1 MSKSFFCGILFV
13 FGNFRNRGMVMATVK
28 PFRGMRYNT
37 EKAGKLSELC
47 CPPYDIIS
55 EKERLS
61 YIAAN
66 EYNVIRLELPKDG
79 DDVYRSAGDIL
90 DKWRAEG
97 VLIHED
103 KPAVYIYEEEFNAYN
118 KRRSIKGIIARVKIE
133 EFSKGVILPHEFTL
147 SKAKT
152 DRFNLMK
159 ATNCNFSQIYALYMD
174 EEHTTLNTID
184 ELSNCAPDCK
194 FTDDDRITHKLWIV
208 TDEEVISKLVNDFA
222 DRRLYIADGHHRY
235 ETALNYRDYCRK
247 NGISKEGDPQDY
259 QMIYLVDME
268 HPGLVVFPTHR
279 MVRDLKKFDK
289 NNILSACEEYFEITK
304 FKNVSNLNSE
314 LAKQYKLGKKAFGFY
329 VGRGEWYL
337 LVLKDIN
344 VMAKALPE
352 LSAAS
357 QQLDV
362 SVLHTLILEK
372 VMGIDKENMANQI
385 NLTYTKFFEE
395 AVMKVDKGEFQCSFI
410 LNPTRVT
417 EIRDVAAAGEKMPQK
432 STYFYPKMITGMVMN
447 DLNLE

>member
-1 MSKSFFCGILFV
+1 
-13 FGNFRNRGMVMATVK
+13 MAEIK

-37 EKAGKLSELC
+37 FLAGKIGELC
-47 CPPYDIIS
+47 CPPYDVIS
-55 EKERLS
+55 EEERLG
-61 YIAAN
+61 YIAQN

-79 DDVYRSAGDIL
+79 EDVYKTAGEVL
-90 DKWRAEG
+90 DMWRNTG
-97 VLIHED
+97 VLVHET

-118 KRRSIKGIIARVKIE
+118 KRSSVKGIIVRVKVE

-147 SKAKT
+147 SKAKA

-174 EEHTTLNTID
+174 EEHTTLKTID
-184 ELSNCAPDCK
+184 SLSEREPDQK
-194 FTDDDRITHKLWIV
+194 FTDNDHVTHKLWII
-208 TDEEVISKLVNDFA
+208 TDEKVIEKLVGDFA
-222 DRRLYIADGHHRY
+222 DRKLYIADGHHRY
-235 ETALNYRDYCRK
+235 ETALNYRNYCRE

-259 QMIYLVDME
+259 QMMYLVDMQ

-279 MVRDLKKFDK
+279 MVRDLESFDK
-289 NNILSACEEYFEITK
+289 DEVLKGCEEYFDIKK
-304 FKNVSNLNSE
+304 FTSVGNINSE
-314 LAKQYKLGKKAFGFY
+314 LAKQYKQGKKAFGFY
-329 VGRGEWYL
+329 CGKGEWYL
-337 LVLKDIN
+337 LVLKDIE
-344 VMAKALPE
+344 VMAKVLPD
-352 LSAAS
+352 LSEAS

-362 SVLHTLILEK
+362 SVLHSLILEK
-372 VMGIDKENMANQI
+372 TMGIDKENMANQI

-395 AVMKVDKGEFQCSFI
+395 AIMKVDKGEFQCSFI

-447 DLNLE
+447 DLNES

>member
-1 MSKSFFCGILFV
+1 
-13 FGNFRNRGMVMATVK
+13 MAEIK

-37 EKAGKLSELC
+37 FLAGKIGELC

-55 EKERLS
+55 EEERLG
-61 YIAAN
+61 YIAEN
-66 EYNVIRLELPKDG
+66 EYNVIRLELPKEG
-79 DDVYRSAGDIL
+79 GDVYKTAGEVL
-90 DKWRAEG
+90 DMWRNTG
-97 VLIHED
+97 VLVHEI

-118 KRRSIKGIIARVKIE
+118 KRSSVKGIIVRVKVE

-147 SKAKT
+147 SKAKA

-174 EEHTTLNTID
+174 EEHTTLKTID
-184 ELSNCAPDCK
+184 RLSDRKPDQK
-194 FTDDDRITHKLWIV
+194 FTDNDHVTHKLWII
-208 TDEEVISKLVNDFA
+208 TDEKVIEKLVNDFA
-222 DRRLYIADGHHRY
+222 DRKLYIADGHHRY
-235 ETALNYRDYCRK
+235 ETALNYRNYCRE

-259 QMIYLVDME
+259 QMMYLVDMQ

-279 MVRDLKKFDK
+279 MVRDLESFDK
-289 NNILSACEEYFEITK
+289 DEVLKGCEEYFDITK
-304 FKNVSNLNSE
+304 FTSVGNINSE
-314 LAKQYKLGKKAFGFY
+314 LAKQYKQGKKAFGFY
-329 VGRGEWYL
+329 CGKGEWYL
-337 LVLKDIN
+337 LVLKDIE
-344 VMAKALPE
+344 VMANVLPD
-352 LSAAS
+352 LSEAS

-362 SVLHTLILEK
+362 SVLHSLILEK
-372 VMGIDKENMANQI
+372 TMGIDKENMANQI

-395 AVMKVDKGEFQCSFI
+395 AIMKVDKGEFQCSFI

-447 DLNLE
+447 DLNES

>member
-1 MSKSFFCGILFV
+1 
-13 FGNFRNRGMVMATVK
+13 MAEIK

-37 EKAGKLSELC
+37 FLAGKIGELC

-55 EKERLS
+55 EEERLG
-61 YIAAN
+61 YIAEN
-66 EYNVIRLELPKDG
+66 EYNVIRLELPKEG
-79 DDVYRSAGDIL
+79 EDVYKTAGEVL
-90 DKWRAEG
+90 DMWRNTG
-97 VLIHED
+97 VLVHEI

-118 KRRSIKGIIARVKIE
+118 KRSSVKGIIVRVKVE

-147 SKAKT
+147 SKAKA

-174 EEHTTLNTID
+174 EEHTTLKTID
-184 ELSNCAPDCK
+184 RLSDRKPDQK
-194 FTDDDRITHKLWIV
+194 FTDSDHVTHKLWII
-208 TDEEVISKLVNDFA
+208 TDEKVIEKLVNDFA
-222 DRRLYIADGHHRY
+222 DRKLYIADGHHRY
-235 ETALNYRDYCRK
+235 ETALNYRNYCRE

-259 QMIYLVDME
+259 QMMYLVDMQ

-279 MVRDLKKFDK
+279 MVRDLESFDK
-289 NNILSACEEYFEITK
+289 DEVLKGCEEYFDIKK
-304 FKNVSNLNSE
+304 FTSVGNINSE
-314 LAKQYKLGKKAFGFY
+314 LSKQYKQGKKAFGFY
-329 VGRGEWYL
+329 CGKGEWYL
-337 LVLKDIN
+337 LVLKDIE
-344 VMAKALPE
+344 VMADVLPD
-352 LSAAS
+352 LSEAS

-362 SVLHTLILEK
+362 SVLHSLILEK
-372 VMGIDKENMANQI
+372 TMGIDKENMANQI

-395 AVMKVDKGEFQCSFI
+395 AIMKVDKGEFQCSFI

-447 DLNLE
+447 DLNES